1 MLQEV
6 LKVALYGMAAELIAP
21 CGMNCRLCSGY
32 IRTQNPCTGCKGNA
46 AQIYAYCSKCIIR
59 NCSELKHL
67 RSGFCYE
74 CEKYPCKRLKALDKR
89 YTSKYNM
96 SMLENLGQIRDK
108 GMDEFLKSQSQKWT
122 CEVCGFVLCVHKG
135 SCPNCNK

>member
-1 MLQEV
+1 M
-6 LKVALYGMAAELIAP
+6 ALSGMAAELIAP

-32 IRTQNPCTGCKGNA
+32 IH
-46 AQIYAYCSKCIIR
+46 AYCSKCIIR

-135 SCPNCNK
+135 SCPNCNQLITSKRSEAGLC